1 MKTVLLK
8 EIYGVYDGETINST
22 KLSELAMQVAAGERK
37 NVERQENCSLL
48 RAKLLEAYD
57 LNDANSRFVDHK
69 IDELR
74 QLYAQKPSGM
84 AEIKQWQTKVE
95 LLENYGVA
103 VELFFCWVRK
113 HRSENK
119 K

>member
-1 MKTVLLK
+1 MKTVSLK
-8 EIYGVYDGETINST
+8 EILGVYDGETINSA
-22 KLSELAMQVAAGERK
+22 KLTELAMRVAAGERK

-74 QLYAQKPSGM
+74 KLYAQKPSGI
-84 AEIKQWQTKVE
+84 AEIKQWQQKVE

-103 VELFFCWVRK
+103 EELFFCWV
-113 HRSENK
+113 K
-119 K
+119 KYRTKN